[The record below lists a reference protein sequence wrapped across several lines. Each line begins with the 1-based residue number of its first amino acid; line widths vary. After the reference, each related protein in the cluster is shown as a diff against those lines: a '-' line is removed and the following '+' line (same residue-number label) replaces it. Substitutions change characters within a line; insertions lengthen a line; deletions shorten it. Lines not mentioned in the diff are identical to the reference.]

1 MGKVFGVLLEN
12 VPTCNGVP
20 YPVYELISYL
30 TEKQSRIEAE
40 GIFRISGKLNDINI
54 IKAKYDNGETVDLSK
69 YDIHTVAAVLKAFFR
84 ELPDSLVT
92 HENTDMIIATVQMD
106 DKFYPTKIKNIQN
119 ILSFLPDIYYET
131 LKLLIHYLRLIA
143 DASAINKMNVSNISV
158 IFGVNIF
165 TGIDVVNLL
174 SSNNSACFACTR
186 FLIENYKEVFDIV
199 HDNSFKTMQL
209 PQTHEPEKKFLSIPR
224 KSSIPQS
231 QPKQSHS
238 QPPPTSNTVSA
249 QVPKHAPPPVPKQR
263 ILFGQSVQQK
273 SASTQSIFI
282 SPSHSPNATQT
293 LRPLPSKPP
302 LPAKP
307 IQSDNINTPIPQPIH
322 RPLPQTPSRSPP
334 QHHQPILTKSENSI
348 GRSLPPIPQKRSG
361 INTQHT
367 PYPQIL

>member
-54 IKAKYDNGETVDLSK
+54 IKAKYDNGESVDLSK

-119 ILSFLPDIYYET
+119 ILTFLPDIYYET

-143 DASAINKMNVSNISV
+143 DASSINKMNVSNISV

-224 KSSIPQS
+224 KSSIPQ
-231 QPKQSHS
+231 PKQSPS
-238 QPPPTSNTVSA
+238 QLPNTSNTNSA
-249 QVPKHAPPPVPKQR
+249 RVPKHPLPPLPKQR
-263 ILFGQSVQQK
+263 ILFGQPVQQK
-273 SASTQSIFI
+273 PSSSTQPISI
-282 SPSHSPNATQT
+282 SPSHSPNTTQT
-293 LRPLPSKPP
+293 LGPLPSKPP
-302 LPAKP
+302 LPVKP
-307 IQSDNINTPIPQPIH
+307 IHNDNTITPTPQLIH
-322 RPLPQTPSRSPP
+322 RPLPQTPSPNHS
-334 QHHQPILTKSENSI
+334 QHHQPISTKSETSV

-361 INTQHT
+361 IVTQHT
-367 PYPQIL
+367 SYPQIL